1 MAVLDTQIIL
11 RGTRA
16 AQPAAAATKKGA
28 IYCVTNENNI
38 LERNTGVA
46 WEAYSPAAGVTSLT
60 GDVTGTG
67 PGATAATIANDA
79 VTNAKAANMAEATL
93 KGRAAGDPTD
103 LTANQ
108 ASTLLD
114 TATDPFVRTSAAA
127 AAYTNEQAQDAV
139 GAMVDA
145 SLVYVDATP
154 LLTRAALTGDV
165 TAAQGSNA
173 TTIANDAV
181 TNAKAAN
188 MAEATLKG
196 RAAGAGT
203 GDPTD
208 LSKAQ
213 AQAILGIGTTTLGIV
228 IDGGGA
234 VIATGVH
241 GDLRIPFACTIT
253 KATLLADQ
261 SGSIVIDV
269 WKDTLGRGEIR
280 GQHVD
285 RLDDRGRGRRRVA
298 VQCG

>member
-67 PGATAATIANDA
+67 PGATAA
-79 VTNAKAANMAEATL
+79 
-93 KGRAAGDPTD
+93 
-103 LTANQ
+103 
-108 ASTLLD
+108 
-114 TATDPFVRTSAAA
+114 
-127 AAYTNEQAQDAV
+127 
-139 GAMVDA
+139 
-145 SLVYVDATP
+145 
-154 LLTRAALTGDV
+154 
-165 TAAQGSNA
+165 
-173 TTIANDAV
+173 TIANDAV

-269 WKDTLGRGEIR
+269 WKDTYANFPPTVADTITAAAKPTLSGAAKSEDSTLTGWTTAVAAGDVLRFN
-280 GQHVD
+280 VD
-285 RLDDRGRGRRRVA
+285 SVATVTRVVLQLDVTY
-298 VQCG
+298 